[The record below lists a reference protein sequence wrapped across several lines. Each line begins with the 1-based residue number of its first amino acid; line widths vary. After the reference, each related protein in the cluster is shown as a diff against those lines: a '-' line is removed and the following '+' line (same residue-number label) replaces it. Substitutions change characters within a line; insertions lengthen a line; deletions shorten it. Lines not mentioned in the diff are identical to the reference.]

1 MGNLGEA
8 MKKGILVLIALL
20 CASTSLR
27 AEPDVN
33 KLKRRIHLIQEG
45 AEGWCSEEKAQTFAD
60 LVLKVQPKVCVE
72 IGVFGGAS
80 MIPVAC
86 ALKCLG
92 SGIIIGID
100 PWDNAECVK
109 YLDYGE
115 DKEHIDWWSSVKLN
129 FVYYHFLDKLILY
142 ELEDYCRIL
151 KMTSDR
157 AVSEIGEIDILH
169 IDGQRSQEQTLQD
182 AKTYFPKV
190 VPGGYIW
197 VGDTLFYN
205 KQKAVDFL
213 LERCD
218 IETVVDNGNC
228 VLFKKR

>member
-1 MGNLGEA
+1 
-8 MKKGILVLIALL
+8 MKKKFTILFVLLSV
-20 CASTSLR
+20 STFLR
-27 AEPDVN
+27 ADLDEN
-33 KLKRRIHLIQEG
+33 KLKRRIHLIQES
-45 AEGWCSEEKAQTFAD
+45 AEGWCSEEKAQAFAD
-60 LVLKVQPKVCVE
+60 LVVKVKPKVCVE

-80 MIPVAC
+80 LIPVAC
-86 ALKCLG
+86 ALKALG
-92 SGIIIGID
+92 SGIILGID

-109 YLDYGE
+109 YLDYAE

-142 ELEDYCRIL
+142 ELEDCCRIL

-169 IDGQRSQEQTLQD
+169 IDGQRSQEQTLKD

-190 VPGGYIW
+190 VSGGYIW

-205 KQKAVDFL
+205 KQKAIDFL
-213 LERCD
+213 LEKCE